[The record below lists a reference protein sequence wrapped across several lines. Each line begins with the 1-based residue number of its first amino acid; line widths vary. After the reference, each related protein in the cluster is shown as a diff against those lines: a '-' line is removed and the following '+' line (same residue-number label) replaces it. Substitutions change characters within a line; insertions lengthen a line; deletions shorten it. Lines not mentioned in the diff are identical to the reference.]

1 MDLVDKI
8 IKEWSWRCAKGYP
21 QLDSEEDLRIL
32 EGLFKINLTEASLR
46 TDTEILKEEE
56 ESEITFDSLMDL
68 LQSRKDSLSPEFL
81 KKLHTQIMTKGKKL
95 TSQLIDILNQ
105 KGMEEAKEVV
115 LSLTDRFHV
124 EERLLKY
131 LDSENKP
138 GLAALRANSGG
149 SLAGFLTNET
159 NLPQPYI
166 EALVEYSAAK
176 DSKGVGKVEYALA
189 LLTKGGIKK
198 EIGDVEVEGKT
209 IEVKADAARLGKREG
224 SLKKLYSTFQ
234 QITQIP
240 PRDRVNLE
248 DYIKQIATAD
258 ISPDVLSA
266 VQGALNKEFEGTF
279 KNTDINN
286 PVEVRTALLT
296 WYVNSFYA
304 TEPNDLILLYKEGN
318 YKLYTP
324 EEFRTAVLSAEVKFS
339 NNFSQS
345 NKAPQVSGF

>member
-21 QLDSEEDLRIL
+21 QLDSKEDLRIL
-32 EGLFKINLTEASLR
+32 EGLFNINLTEASLR
-46 TDTEILKEEE
+46 TDTEIVKEEE
-56 ESEITFDSLMDL
+56 EPEITVDALMDL
-68 LQSRKDSLSPEFL
+68 LQSRKDSLPPEFL
-81 KKLHTQIMTKGKKL
+81 KKLHNQIMTKGKKL

-105 KGMEEAKEVV
+105 KGMEEAKEVI
-115 LSLTDRFHV
+115 LSITDRFHV

-149 SLAGFLTNET
+149 NLTGFLTNET

-166 EALVEYSAAK
+166 EALVEYSATK

-198 EIGDVEVEGKT
+198 KIGDVEVEGKT

-224 SLKKLYSTFQ
+224 SLKSLYTTFE
-234 QITQIP
+234 QITQIASQSKE
-240 PRDRVNLE
+240 NLE
-248 DYIKQIATAD
+248 GYIKRIAFAN
-258 ISPDVLSA
+258 ISPDVLTA

-279 KNTDINN
+279 ENTDITN
-286 PVEVRTALLT
+286 PAEVRTALLT

-318 YKLYTP
+318 YRLYTP
-324 EEFRTAVLSAEVKFS
+324 EEFRTAVLSGEVKFS

-345 NKAPQVSGF
+345 NKAPQLLGF